1 MLTQVVLPSVSDLT
15 GKVVDAGRL
24 QLELVEIL
32 GEGAYG
38 VVYLARSQEQG
49 SACSSS
55 SPSSGRFSAKREYA
69 VKVLR
74 KAPTWTPQ
82 GQCQRREVTL
92 HQLVT
97 GSHPSVLPLHAV
109 VEDEQHIYLVLEFC
123 RGGDLY
129 SAIVDRHVF
138 AQNDE
143 LVKHVFVQILD
154 AVQACHDLGVYH
166 RDLKP
171 DNIFVSAD
179 GARAYL
185 GDFGLATDEALSTS
199 HSCGSSYYMSP
210 GMLTAAPILELL
222 LTALS
227 DRMYRRGA
235 QFRLLLQRDE
245 RRLVARRRPL

>member
-1 MLTQVVLPSVSDLT
+1 MLSDDSLSSVPDLT

-24 QLELVEIL
+24 QLELTEVL

-38 VVYLARSQEQG
+38 VVYLARSQEPDNA
-49 SACSSS
+49 SCSSS
-55 SPSSGRFSAKREYA
+55 SPASLSASREYA

-74 KAPTWTPQ
+74 KVADWTPE
-82 GQCQRREVTL
+82 GQCQRREVEL
-92 HQLVT
+92 HQLAA
-97 GSHPSVLPLHAV
+97 GAHPGVLPLHTV
-109 VEDEQHIYLVLEFC
+109 VEDEEHIYLVLDFC

-129 SAIVDRHVF
+129 MAIVERHIF

-179 GARAYL
+179 GAKAYL
-185 GDFGLATDEALSTS
+185 GDFGLATDEALSTN
-199 HSCGSSYYMSP
+199 HACGSSYYMSP
-210 GMLTAAPILELL
+210 GTFHRTAQSQEP
-222 LTALS
+222 
-227 DRMYRRGA
+227 R
-235 QFRLLLQRDE
+235 
-245 RRLVARRRPL
+245 